1 MSSPEIEIP
10 SPFTKKAEEEEAEEA
25 KAAIAARDA
34 RKDATPP
41 SSPLPMSIAP
51 PSNSER
57 LALAKQDAAFLQRF
71 QIVGDKIAV
80 RLLAAKEEKTKGG
93 IILAGKEAKH
103 DQGVLLS
110 LGRVSKKN
118 FHAFPILE
126 DLTKALDIL
135 DISLKSK
142 GWLEALLALSER
154 RPTHGAFDTEKTAVF
169 VALSKERHNSCEVE
183 FENSTYLITPAIFV
197 FSWSIGAI

>member
-25 KAAIAARDA
+25 KAAIARDA

-41 SSPLPMSIAP
+41 SSPLPVSIAH
-51 PSNSER
+51 PSNPER

-80 RLLAAKEEKTKGG
+80 RLLAVKEEKTRGG

-126 DLTKALDIL
+126 DLAKALE
-135 DISLKSK
+135 ISLKSK
-142 GWLEALLALSER
+142 GWLEALLALSEC
-154 RPTHGAFDTEKTAVF
+154 RPLVGGAFDTEKAAIF